1 MQAGPPPFLPGK
13 VVAAVAQPAY
23 DLELFE
29 NRSRQP
35 RPKVRAVRGKKKAGR
50 LNLQAVKTVALS
62 VLMAALVVGFLYSQA
77 TITELTVDIQNV
89 RSDLVSEQSTYNYL
103 SGVLDSKTS
112 LRNVE
117 QIAAGELGLVKV
129 DRSQVTYFSLE
140 SESVINRPETAA
152 QRLTEYLSTGLL
164 NLMEY
169 LNP

>member
-1 MQAGPPPFLPGK
+1 M
-13 VVAAVAQPAY
+13 AQPAY

-29 NRSRQP
+29 NRAQRP
-35 RPKVRAVRGKKKAGR
+35 RAKVRAVRGKKRASR
-50 LNLQAVKTVALS
+50 LNLQTVKTVA
-62 VLMAALVVGFLYSQA
+62 VAVVMAALVVGFLYSQA

-89 RSDLVSEQSTYNYL
+89 QSDLVSEQSTYNYL

-112 LRNVE
+112 LRSVE

-152 QRLTEYLSTGLL
+152 QKITEFLNTGLL
-164 NLMEY
+164 SLMEY

>member
-1 MQAGPPPFLPGK
+1 M
-13 VVAAVAQPAY
+13 AQPAY

-29 NRSRQP
+29 NRAQRP
-35 RPKVRAVRGKKKAGR
+35 RAKVRAVRGRKKASR
-50 LNLQAVKTVALS
+50 LNLQTVKTVA
-62 VLMAALVVGFLYSQA
+62 VAVVMAALVVGFLYSQA

-89 RSDLVSEQSTYNYL
+89 QSDLVNEQSTYNYL

-152 QRLTEYLSTGLL
+152 QKITEFLRTGLL
-164 NLMEY
+164 SLMEY

>member
-1 MQAGPPPFLPGK
+1 M
-13 VVAAVAQPAY
+13 AQPAY

-29 NRSRQP
+29 NRAQRP
-35 RPKVRAVRGKKKAGR
+35 RAKVRAVKGRKKASR
-50 LNLQAVKTVALS
+50 LNLQTVKTAAVA
-62 VLMAALVVGFLYSQA
+62 VVMAALVVGFLYSQA

-89 RSDLVSEQSTYNYL
+89 QSDLVSEQSTYNYL

-112 LRNVE
+112 LRSVE

-152 QRLTEYLSTGLL
+152 QKITEFLNTGLL
-164 NLMEY
+164 SLMEY

>member
-1 MQAGPPPFLPGK
+1 M
-13 VVAAVAQPAY
+13 AQPAY

-29 NRSRQP
+29 NRAQRP
-35 RPKVRAVRGKKKAGR
+35 RAKVRAVRGRKKASR
-50 LNLQAVKTVALS
+50 LNLQTVKTVA
-62 VLMAALVVGFLYSQA
+62 VAVVMAALVVGFLYSQA

-89 RSDLVSEQSTYNYL
+89 QSDLVSEQSTYNYL

-152 QRLTEYLSTGLL
+152 QKITEFLSTGLL
-164 NLMEY
+164 SLMEY

>member
-1 MQAGPPPFLPGK
+1 M
-13 VVAAVAQPAY
+13 AQPAY

-29 NRSRQP
+29 NRAQRP
-35 RPKVRAVRGKKKAGR
+35 RAKVRAVRGKKKASR
-50 LNLQAVKTVALS
+50 LNLQTVKTAAVA
-62 VLMAALVVGFLYSQA
+62 VVMAALVVGFLYSQA

-89 RSDLVSEQSTYNYL
+89 QSELVSEQSTYNYL

-140 SESVINRPETAA
+140 SESVINRPQTAA
-152 QRLTEYLSTGLL
+152 QKITEFLSTGLL
-164 NLMEY
+164 SLMEY

>member
-1 MQAGPPPFLPGK
+1 M
-13 VVAAVAQPAY
+13 AQPAY

-29 NRSRQP
+29 NRAQRP
-35 RPKVRAVRGKKKAGR
+35 RAKVRAVRGRKKASR
-50 LNLQAVKTVALS
+50 LNLQTVKTVA
-62 VLMAALVVGFLYSQA
+62 VAVVMAALVVGFLYSQA

-89 RSDLVSEQSTYNYL
+89 QSDLVNEQSTYNYL

-152 QRLTEYLSTGLL
+152 QKITEFLNTGLL
-164 NLMEY
+164 SLMEY

>member
-1 MQAGPPPFLPGK
+1 M
-13 VVAAVAQPAY
+13 AQPAY

-29 NRSRQP
+29 NRAQRP
-35 RPKVRAVRGKKKAGR
+35 RAKVRAVRGKKKASR
-50 LNLQAVKTVALS
+50 LNLQTVKTAAVA
-62 VLMAALVVGFLYSQA
+62 VVMAALVVGFLYSQA

-89 RSDLVSEQSTYNYL
+89 QSDLVSEQSTYNYL

-152 QRLTEYLSTGLL
+152 QKITEFLSTGLL
-164 NLMEY
+164 SLMEY

>member
-1 MQAGPPPFLPGK
+1 M
-13 VVAAVAQPAY
+13 AQPAY

-29 NRSRQP
+29 NRPER
-35 RPKVRAVRGKKKAGR
+35 RRAKVRAVRGRKKAAR
-50 LNLQAVKTVALS
+50 LNLQTIKTVA
-62 VLMAALVVGFLYSQA
+62 VAVVMAALVVGFLYSQA

-89 RSDLVSEQSTYNYL
+89 QSQLVSEQSTYNYL

-129 DRSQVTYFSLE
+129 DRSQMTYFSLE
-140 SESVINRPETAA
+140 GESVINRPQTVA
-152 QRLTEYLSTGLL
+152 QKLTEFLSTGLL
-164 NLMEY
+164 SLMDY

>member
-1 MQAGPPPFLPGK
+1 M
-13 VVAAVAQPAY
+13 AQPAY

-29 NRSRQP
+29 NRAQRP
-35 RPKVRAVRGKKKAGR
+35 RAKVRAVRGKKKASR
-50 LNLQAVKTVALS
+50 LNLQTVKTVALA
-62 VLMAALVVGFLYSQA
+62 VVMAALVVGFLYSQA

-89 RSDLVSEQSTYNYL
+89 QSELVSEQSTYNYL

-140 SESVINRPETAA
+140 SESVINRPQTAA
-152 QRLTEYLSTGLL
+152 QKITEFLSTGLL
-164 NLMEY
+164 SLMEY

>member
-1 MQAGPPPFLPGK
+1 M
-13 VVAAVAQPAY
+13 AQPAY

-29 NRSRQP
+29 NRAQRP
-35 RPKVRAVRGKKKAGR
+35 RAKVRAVRGRKKASR
-50 LNLQAVKTVALS
+50 LNLQTVKTVAMA
-62 VLMAALVVGFLYSQA
+62 VVMAALVVGFLYSQA

-89 RSDLVSEQSTYNYL
+89 QSDLVNEQSTYNYL

-152 QRLTEYLSTGLL
+152 QKITEFLSTSLL
-164 NLMEY
+164 SLMEY

>member
-1 MQAGPPPFLPGK
+1 M
-13 VVAAVAQPAY
+13 AQPAY

-29 NRSRQP
+29 NRAQRP
-35 RPKVRAVRGKKKAGR
+35 RAKVRAVRGKKRASR
-50 LNLQAVKTVALS
+50 LNLQTVKTAAVA
-62 VLMAALVVGFLYSQA
+62 VVMAALVVGFLYSQA
-77 TITELTVDIQNV
+77 TTTELTVDIQNV
-89 RSDLVSEQSTYNYL
+89 QSDLVSEQSTYNYL

-112 LRNVE
+112 LRSVE

-152 QRLTEYLSTGLL
+152 QKITEFLNTGLL
-164 NLMEY
+164 SLMEY

>member
-1 MQAGPPPFLPGK
+1 M
-13 VVAAVAQPAY
+13 AQPAY

-29 NRSRQP
+29 HRAQRP
-35 RPKVRAVRGKKKAGR
+35 RAKVRAVRGKKRASR
-50 LNLQAVKTVALS
+50 LNLQTVKTVA
-62 VLMAALVVGFLYSQA
+62 VAVVMAALVVGFLYSQA

-89 RSDLVSEQSTYNYL
+89 QSDLVNEQSTYNYL

-152 QRLTEYLSTGLL
+152 QKITEFLSTGLL
-164 NLMEY
+164 SLMEY

>member
-1 MQAGPPPFLPGK
+1 M
-13 VVAAVAQPAY
+13 AQPAY

-29 NRSRQP
+29 NRAQRP
-35 RPKVRAVRGKKKAGR
+35 RAKVRAVRGRKKASR
-50 LNLQAVKTVALS
+50 LNLQTVKTVA
-62 VLMAALVVGFLYSQA
+62 VAVVMAALVVGFLYSQA

-89 RSDLVSEQSTYNYL
+89 QSDLVSEQSTYNYL

-140 SESVINRPETAA
+140 SESVINRPQTTA
-152 QRLTEYLSTGLL
+152 QKITEFLSTGLL
-164 NLMEY
+164 SPMEY

>member
-1 MQAGPPPFLPGK
+1 M
-13 VVAAVAQPAY
+13 AQPAY

-29 NRSRQP
+29 NRAQRP
-35 RPKVRAVRGKKKAGR
+35 RAKVRAVRGRKKASR
-50 LNLQAVKTVALS
+50 LNLQTVKTVA
-62 VLMAALVVGFLYSQA
+62 VAVVMAALVVGFLYSQA

-89 RSDLVSEQSTYNYL
+89 QSDLVNEQSTYNYL

-117 QIAAGELGLVKV
+117 QIAAGELGLVKG

-152 QRLTEYLSTGLL
+152 QKITEFLSTGLL
-164 NLMEY
+164 SLMEY

>member
-1 MQAGPPPFLPGK
+1 M
-13 VVAAVAQPAY
+13 AQPAY

-29 NRSRQP
+29 NRAQRP
-35 RPKVRAVRGKKKAGR
+35 RAKVRAVRGKKRASR
-50 LNLQAVKTVALS
+50 LNLQTVKTVA
-62 VLMAALVVGFLYSQA
+62 VAVVMAALVVGFLYSQA

-89 RSDLVSEQSTYNYL
+89 QSDLVNEQSTYNYL

-152 QRLTEYLSTGLL
+152 QKITEFLNTGLL
-164 NLMEY
+164 SLMEY

>member
-1 MQAGPPPFLPGK
+1 M
-13 VVAAVAQPAY
+13 AQPAY

-29 NRSRQP
+29 NRAQRP
-35 RPKVRAVRGKKKAGR
+35 RAKVRAVRGKKRASR
-50 LNLQAVKTVALS
+50 LNLQTVKTVA
-62 VLMAALVVGFLYSQA
+62 VAVVMAALVVGVLYSQA

-89 RSDLVSEQSTYNYL
+89 QSDLVNEQSTYNYL
-103 SGVLDSKTS
+103 SGVLESKTS

-117 QIAAGELGLVKV
+117 QIAAGELGLEKV

-152 QRLTEYLSTGLL
+152 QKITEFLSTGLL
-164 NLMEY
+164 SLMEY

>member
-1 MQAGPPPFLPGK
+1 M
-13 VVAAVAQPAY
+13 AQPAY

-29 NRSRQP
+29 NRAQRP
-35 RPKVRAVRGKKKAGR
+35 RAKVRAVRGRKKASR
-50 LNLQAVKTVALS
+50 LNLQTVKTVA
-62 VLMAALVVGFLYSQA
+62 VAVVMAALVVGFLYSQA

-89 RSDLVSEQSTYNYL
+89 QSELVSEQSTYNYL

-152 QRLTEYLSTGLL
+152 QKITEFLNTGLL
-164 NLMEY
+164 SLMEY

>member
-1 MQAGPPPFLPGK
+1 M
-13 VVAAVAQPAY
+13 AQPAY

-29 NRSRQP
+29 NRAQRP
-35 RPKVRAVRGKKKAGR
+35 RAKVRAVRGKKKASR
-50 LNLQAVKTVALS
+50 LNLQTVKTAAVA
-62 VLMAALVVGFLYSQA
+62 VVMAALVVGFLYSQA

-89 RSDLVSEQSTYNYL
+89 QSDLVSEQSTYNYL

-112 LRNVE
+112 LRSVE

-140 SESVINRPETAA
+140 RESVINRPETAA
-152 QRLTEYLSTGLL
+152 QKITEFLNTGLL
-164 NLMEY
+164 SLMEY

>member
-1 MQAGPPPFLPGK
+1 M
-13 VVAAVAQPAY
+13 AQPAY

-29 NRSRQP
+29 NRAQRP
-35 RPKVRAVRGKKKAGR
+35 RAKVRAVRGKKRASR
-50 LNLQAVKTVALS
+50 LNLQTVKTVA
-62 VLMAALVVGFLYSQA
+62 VAVVMAALVVGFLYSQA

-89 RSDLVSEQSTYNYL
+89 QSDLVSEQSTYNYL

-152 QRLTEYLSTGLL
+152 QKITEFLSTGLL
-164 NLMEY
+164 SLMEY

>member
-1 MQAGPPPFLPGK
+1 M
-13 VVAAVAQPAY
+13 AQPAY

-29 NRSRQP
+29 NRAQRP
-35 RPKVRAVRGKKKAGR
+35 RAKVRAVRGRKKASR
-50 LNLQAVKTVALS
+50 LNLQTVKTVAMA
-62 VLMAALVVGFLYSQA
+62 VVMAALVVGFLYSQA

-89 RSDLVSEQSTYNYL
+89 QSELVSEQSTYNYL

-152 QRLTEYLSTGLL
+152 QKITEFLSTGLL
-164 NLMEY
+164 SLMEY

>member
-1 MQAGPPPFLPGK
+1 MAAG
-13 VVAAVAQPAY
+13 AQPAY

-29 NRSRQP
+29 NRAQRP
-35 RPKVRAVRGKKKAGR
+35 RAKVRAVRGRKKASR
-50 LNLQAVKTVALS
+50 LNLQTVKTVA
-62 VLMAALVVGFLYSQA
+62 VAVVMAALVVGFLYSQA

-89 RSDLVSEQSTYNYL
+89 QSDLVNEQSTYNYL

-152 QRLTEYLSTGLL
+152 QKITEFLSTGLL
-164 NLMEY
+164 SLMEY

>member
-1 MQAGPPPFLPGK
+1 M
-13 VVAAVAQPAY
+13 AQPAY

-29 NRSRQP
+29 NRAQRP
-35 RPKVRAVRGKKKAGR
+35 RAKVRAVRGKKKASR
-50 LNLQAVKTVALS
+50 LNLQTVKTVALA
-62 VLMAALVVGFLYSQA
+62 VVMAALVVGFLYSQA

-89 RSDLVSEQSTYNYL
+89 QSELVSEQSTYNYL

-152 QRLTEYLSTGLL
+152 QKITEFLSTGLL
-164 NLMEY
+164 SLMEY

>member
-1 MQAGPPPFLPGK
+1 M
-13 VVAAVAQPAY
+13 AQPAY

-29 NRSRQP
+29 NRAQRP
-35 RPKVRAVRGKKKAGR
+35 RAKVRAVRGRKKASR
-50 LNLQAVKTVALS
+50 LNLQTVKTVA
-62 VLMAALVVGFLYSQA
+62 VAVVMAALVVGFLYSQA

-89 RSDLVSEQSTYNYL
+89 QSDLVNEQSTYNYL

-140 SESVINRPETAA
+140 RESVINRPETAA
-152 QRLTEYLSTGLL
+152 QKITEFLSTGLL
-164 NLMEY
+164 SLMEY

>member
-1 MQAGPPPFLPGK
+1 M
-13 VVAAVAQPAY
+13 AQPAY

-29 NRSRQP
+29 IRAQRP
-35 RPKVRAVRGKKKAGR
+35 RAKVRAVRGRKKASR
-50 LNLQAVKTVALS
+50 LNLQTVKTVA
-62 VLMAALVVGFLYSQA
+62 VAVVMAALVVGFLYSQA
-77 TITELTVDIQNV
+77 TITELTVDIQSV
-89 RSDLVSEQSTYNYL
+89 QSDLVSEQSTYNYL

-112 LRNVE
+112 LRSVE

-152 QRLTEYLSTGLL
+152 QKITEFLNTGLL
-164 NLMEY
+164 SLMEY

>member
-1 MQAGPPPFLPGK
+1 M
-13 VVAAVAQPAY
+13 AQPAY

-29 NRSRQP
+29 NRAQRP
-35 RPKVRAVRGKKKAGR
+35 RAKVRAVRGRKKASR
-50 LNLQAVKTVALS
+50 LNLQTVKTVA
-62 VLMAALVVGFLYSQA
+62 VAVVMAALVVGFLYSQA

-89 RSDLVSEQSTYNYL
+89 QSDLVSEQSTYNYL

-112 LRNVE
+112 LRSVE

-152 QRLTEYLSTGLL
+152 QKITEFLNTGLL
-164 NLMEY
+164 SLMEY